1 MIQLGNSCSPGWFWF
16 GRGGREGCPGTTD
29 NVPLKQLYILPF
41 SFSQKHPPFSV
52 QQSHHAACET
62 VKNGSCAMPF
72 TDSAASTIVQW
83 PHLLGSV
90 FFSSP
95 RSPNGKSR
103 VGSPGRGKHSG
114 VYPGHFE
121 GGEPAFSP
129 RGLAC
134 GSAFPV
140 FSCGGG
146 FSLGR
151 GGETGRPKARS
162 SNVPRSHNTLPY

>member
-1 MIQLGNSCSPGWFWF
+1 MDDPTRQQLLAWVVLVWE
-16 GRGGREGCPGTTD
+16 GRAGGLPWD
-29 NVPLKQLYILPF
+29 NRQCAFETAIHTPIFIFAKTPT
-41 SFSQKHPPFSV
+41 V

-72 TDSAASTIVQW
+72 TDSAASTIAQW

-146 FSLGR
+146 FSPGR
-151 GGETGRPKARS
+151 GGETGRPKAQ
-162 SNVPRSHNTLPY
+162 VAQTKYYK